1 MSDRPGLS
9 DAAFNAK
16 LDDAALIETRE
27 EALILI
33 AELERIISDIT
44 VQIELFHYTIA
55 AERTTDKLRDWLK
68 RASGA
73 RQGFR
78 LDRERVLRREQELR
92 SVLRADEIVQKQL
105 RNQHPK
111 KLEASEGVAKQ
122 ERLRAEAEARKAVVV
137 AKHQAAM
144 EYARISAETNR
155 ARRFQEVAHD
165 LLPSETFEEIVREMK
180 RRLAKPA
187 MEGITP

>member
-44 VQIELFHYTIA
+44 APTELFHYTIA
-55 AERTTDKLRDWLK
+55 AERATDKLRDWLK

-105 RNQHPK
+105 RNQQPK

-155 ARRFQEVAHD
+155 ARRFQDVAHD

-187 MEGITP
+187 MEGSTP

>member
-55 AERTTDKLRDWLK
+55 AERATDKLRDWLK

-105 RNQHPK
+105 RNQQPK

-137 AKHQAAM
+137 TKHQAAM

-155 ARRFQEVAHD
+155 APRFQEVAHD
-165 LLPSETFEEIVREMK
+165 LLPSETLEEIVHEMK

-187 MEGITP
+187 MEGSTP